1 MRKREWNTKIAR
13 NSNVRKRVQQQ
24 QSRFRANIRK
34 LKTWN
39 KAVKKISKVFKKG
52 KKNQIFNL
60 IKYV

>member
-13 NSNVRKRVQQQ
+13 NSNVRKRVRQQ

-52 KKNQIFNL
+52 
-60 IKYV
+60 